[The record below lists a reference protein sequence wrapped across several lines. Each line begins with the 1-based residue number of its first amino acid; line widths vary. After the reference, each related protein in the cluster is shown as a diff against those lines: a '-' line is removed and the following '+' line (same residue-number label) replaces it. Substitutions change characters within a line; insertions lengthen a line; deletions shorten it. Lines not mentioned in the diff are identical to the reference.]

1 MNHKYIYASLS
12 RISDLEE
19 KGFEVKSMPKK
30 EWQTGDYVVC
40 KITDIGSNLLK
51 IELNNGRMRGVM
63 GNELL
68 VGALGER
75 FATLDATGTWKKVE
89 EDQEMTVLTGAGLL
103 GKLTSKSSYS
113 PSMITVKYI
122 GHAVRNGKKV
132 TMDDF
137 VKPIKK
143 LHYNTPIVLLVGT
156 SMSAGKTTSA
166 RIVTNLLKQAEYKVV
181 GAKLSGSGRLKDILA
196 IKDVG
201 ADAIVD
207 FVDAGLPSSICPRK
221 VFLSKMEYLKNYISS
236 VNADIAVVEVGASPL
251 EPYNGDL
258 AINAV
263 KKHIK
268 CVILCAS
275 DPYGAYGIIRA
286 FNLMP
291 DVVTGIATNTIAGR
305 HLVQNLCDVRALDI
319 IDPRNTEELKE
330 IMSSK
335 LNLKI

>member
-1 MNHKYIYASLS
+1 
-12 RISDLEE
+12 
-19 KGFEVKSMPKK
+19 
-30 EWQTGDYVVC
+30 
-40 KITDIGSNLLK
+40 
-51 IELNNGRMRGVM
+51 MRGVM

-143 LHYNTPIVLLVGT
+143 LPYNTPIVLLVGT

-221 VFLSKMEYLKNYISS
+221 VFLSKVEYLKNYISS

>member
-143 LHYNTPIVLLVGT
+143 LPYNTPIVLLVGT

-221 VFLSKMEYLKNYISS
+221 VFLSKVEYLKNYISS